1 VRVVKNRLVP
11 KGFDRSLSMPTQ
23 ASESRKSRPY
33 AVVDVGSNTARL
45 AVFEVTPAGGL
56 RAAFESKEVPRLGE
70 GTGKD
75 RSLSDEAIRRGV
87 EAMSRFRRRLA
98 AAGDPPAISVATS
111 AVRDAPNGAE
121 FVARVRAA
129 TGFNLRILSGEE
141 EARYAYLGVAGAWD
155 LKSDTIVD
163 LGGGSLQAVRTRA
176 GLLETAGS
184 GPLGALRL
192 TEAFL
197 EHDPPKQREVEDL
210 RAHVREE
217 LRKLRGA
224 GVVRGQLYGVGGTIR
239 CLARVGVDITNY
251 PLERVHGYPLTRR
264 TLARVERVLLGLD
277 ADERRRI
284 PGVGGHRADVI
295 VAGVVVVDELMRRTE
310 APSVVVSATGIREGI
325 AIEHAGIRVPAS
337 AETLAWRSVT
347 AEASALGFS
356 LPHGEA
362 VRSVAVELF
371 DALAPRFSW
380 GASERLVLD
389 VAGWMHDVGWTI
401 DPWRHAK
408 HSAYVLRHAAIHGLT
423 HREVALASI
432 VAYLHEGDPF
442 PTLWKESFRE
452 ILDDDDL
459 ETARR
464 LGALVFFAEALDGA
478 RPAISI
484 PRGTDRLVL
493 TPESGRGAR
502 PSDRTVQRLRKPTRR
517 ALGLEVE
524 MDGR

>member
-1 VRVVKNRLVP
+1 
-11 KGFDRSLSMPTQ
+11 MPSQ
-23 ASESRKSRPY
+23 ASEGGGSRPY

-70 GTGKD
+70 GTGTD
-75 RSLSDEAIRRGV
+75 RSLSDAAVRRGI
-87 EAMSRFRRRLA
+87 EALARFRRRLA

-121 FVARVRAA
+121 FVARVRSA

-155 LKSDTIVD
+155 LHSDTIVD
-163 LGGGSLQAVRTRA
+163 LGGGSLQAVRTK
-176 GLLETAGS
+176 GGDLETAGS

-197 EHDPPKQREVEDL
+197 EHDPPKQRELDRL
-210 RAHVREE
+210 RAHVRDE
-217 LRKLRGA
+217 LRGA

-239 CLARVGVDITNY
+239 CLARVAVDLTNY

-310 APSVVVSATGIREGI
+310 ADSLVVSATGIREGI
-325 AIEHAGIRVPAS
+325 AIEHAGIRVPAAS
-337 AETLAWRSVT
+337 ETLAWRSVT

-362 VRSVAVELF
+362 VRAVAVELF
-371 DALAPRFSW
+371 EALAPRFGW
-380 GASERLVLD
+380 GASERLALD

-401 DPWRHAK
+401 
-408 HSAYVLRHAAIHGLT
+408 
-423 HREVALASI
+423 
-432 VAYLHEGDPF
+432 
-442 PTLWKESFRE
+442 
-452 ILDDDDL
+452 
-459 ETARR
+459 
-464 LGALVFFAEALDGA
+464 
-478 RPAISI
+478 
-484 PRGTDRLVL
+484 
-493 TPESGRGAR
+493 
-502 PSDRTVQRLRKPTRR
+502 
-517 ALGLEVE
+517 
-524 MDGR
+524 